1 LTVETAK
8 EKTLALLSLFTSAST
23 LVCCALPALLVT
35 LGMGAAL
42 AGLVTAVPQ
51 LIWLSEHKTAVFGLA
66 ALLLLAGGWMQWN
79 ARNAPCPIDPA
90 AAQSCMKLRRNGR
103 IIYFVSLGLYL
114 TGFAFAFVLPKILG
128 G

>member
-1 LTVETAK
+1 METTR

-79 ARNAPCPIDPA
+79 ARNAPCPVDPL
-90 AAQSCMKLRRNGR
+90 AAQSCMKLRRSGR

-114 TGFAFAFVLPKILG
+114 TGFFFAFVAPKILG

>member
-1 LTVETAK
+1 METTR

-35 LGMGAAL
+35 LGMGAVL

-51 LIWLSEHKTAVFGLA
+51 LVWLSEHKTLVFGLA
-66 ALLLLAGGWMQWN
+66 AVLLLAGGWMQWN
-79 ARNAPCPIDPA
+79 ARNAPCPVDPIA
-90 AAQSCMKLRRNGR
+90 AKSCMKLRRNGR

-114 TGFAFAFVLPKILG
+114 TGFVFAFVLPKILG

>member
-1 LTVETAK
+1 METGK
-8 EKTLALLSLFTSAST
+8 EKTLAVLSLFTSAST

-66 ALLLLAGGWMQWN
+66 ALLLLAGGWMQWQT
-79 ARNAPCPIDPA
+79 RNAPCPVDPVA
-90 AAQSCMKLRRNGR
+90 AKSCMKLRRNGR

>member
-1 LTVETAK
+1 MTVETAK

-66 ALLLLAGGWMQWN
+66 ALLLVAGGWMQWN
-79 ARNAPCPIDPA
+79 ARNAPCPVDPA
-90 AAQSCMKLRRNGR
+90 AAKSCMKLRRNGR

-114 TGFAFAFVLPKILG
+114 TGFFFAFVAPKIFSL
-128 G
+128 

>member
-1 LTVETAK
+1 METTRQ
-8 EKTLALLSLFTSAST
+8 KTLAVLSLFTSAST
-23 LVCCALPALLVT
+23 LVCCALPAVFVT

-42 AGLVTAVPQ
+42 AGLTAAVPQ

-79 ARNAPCPIDPA
+79 ARNAPCPVDPA
-90 AAQSCMKLRRNGR
+90 AAKSCMKLRRNGR
-103 IIYFVSLGLYL
+103 IIYFVSVALYL
-114 TGFAFAFVLPKILG
+114 TGFVFAFVLPKILG